1 MTEKDM
7 KDVIRSAY
15 AARVRGDVE
24 GALAPFSDDAV
35 FLFNAEGV
43 GLPGFG
49 VPAKGKAAIRQAIA
63 DLIKTFRFSD
73 WQELALIAEQEKAA
87 LHWRATVT
95 FVPNGRSQTFEVID
109 LITFRNG
116 KIVDF
121 HQNTDSAA
129 VGALM
134 RN

>member
-1 MTEKDM
+1 MTEKNM

-15 AARVRGDVE
+15 AARVRGDLE

-43 GLPGFG
+43 GLPGLG
-49 VPAKGKAAIRQAIA
+49 TPARGKLAIRRALA
-63 DLIKTFRFSD
+63 DLIENFRFSD
-73 WQELALIAEQEKAA
+73 WQELALIAEKEKAA

-109 LITFRNG
+109 LITFRGG

>member
-1 MTEKDM
+1 M
-7 KDVIRSAY
+7 
-15 AARVRGDVE
+15 
-24 GALAPFSDDAV
+24 

-49 VPAKGKAAIRQAIA
+49 VPAKGKAVIRQALA
-63 DLIKTFRFSD
+63 DLIKNFRFSD
-73 WQELALIAEQEKAA
+73 WQELALIAEKEKAA

-109 LITFRNG
+109 LITFRGG

-134 RN
+134 RS